1 MFKRNKKRLT
11 DLEIQQTKLEI
22 QKASGYFDGLQ
33 EVIKVHKAIE
43 LLDNLDK
50 LHQAGEE
57 LVKITGFKKDSN
69 VVVKT
74 CNYEEF

>member
-1 MFKRNKKRLT
+1 MGLFKNKKRLS
-11 DLEIQQTKLEI
+11 KLEI
-22 QKASGYFDGLQ
+22 DQTKADVNKASIYFDDMQ
-33 EVIKVHKAIE
+33 EVIKVQKAIE

-50 LHQAGEE
+50 LNEAGED
-57 LVKITGFKKDSN
+57 LVKITGFKKDC

>member
-1 MFKRNKKRLT
+1 MFGKSKKRLT
-11 DLEIQQTKLEI
+11 DLEIDQTKADI
-22 QKASGYFDGLQ
+22 NKASIYFDDLQ
-33 EVIKVHKAIE
+33 DVIKVHKAIE
-43 LLDNLDK
+43 LLDNLDR

-57 LVKITGFKKDSN
+57 LVKITGFKDKDS

>member
-22 QKASGYFDGLQ
+22 EKASVYFDGLQ
-33 EVIKVHKAIE
+33 DVIKVHKAIE
-43 LLDNLDK
+43 LLDNLDR
-50 LHQAGEE
+50 LHQAGED
-57 LVKITGFKKDSN
+57 LVKITGFKGKDS

>member
-1 MFKRNKKRLT
+1 MFGKSKKRLS
-11 DLEIQQTKLEI
+11 KLEI
-22 QKASGYFDGLQ
+22 DQTKADINKASVYFDDMQ
-33 EVIKVHKAIE
+33 EVIKVQKAIE

-50 LHQAGEE
+50 LNEAGED
-57 LVKITGFKKDSN
+57 LVKITGFKDKDS